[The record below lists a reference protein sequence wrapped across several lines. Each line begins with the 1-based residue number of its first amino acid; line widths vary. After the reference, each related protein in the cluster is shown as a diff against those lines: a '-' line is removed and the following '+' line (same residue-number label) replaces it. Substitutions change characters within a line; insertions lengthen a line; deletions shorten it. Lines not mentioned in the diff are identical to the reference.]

1 MIMKKV
7 LYILMATAA
16 IFSSCNS
23 DQNEIIEAPKVE
35 ENSKGKIL
43 PDQLVR
49 IEAADGVRLRSTEA
63 QYTEDGELLPTALEV
78 AKNGYVLAGTVFVQP
93 DTSLIWQPSYY
104 SHGERVFGEKM
115 RDTISEKP
123 ALLMFS
129 EDILDEKGLNKT
141 FLKSYDVI
149 VLGRQLDT
157 IAYIPNK
164 TLREA
169 EQKIVRAYADSNYNE
184 VYRLF
189 KEEAYKFIPTTGRQ
203 YRKLKEKGLH

>member
-1 MIMKKV
+1 MKKF
-7 LYILMATAA
+7 LFLIIALMGITLAA
-16 IFSSCNS
+16 C
-23 DQNEIIEAPKVE
+23 DPKNDIPE
-35 ENSKGKIL
+35 EKKENPKGKIL

-78 AKNGYVLAGTVFVQP
+78 AKNGHLLAGTFYEEP

-104 SHGERVFGEKM
+104 AHGERVFGEKM
-115 RDTISEKP
+115 RDTISDNP

-129 EDILDEKGLNKT
+129 DDILSEKGLRNG
-141 FLKSYDVI
+141 FLKGYDVL
-149 VLGRQLDT
+149 VLDKQLDT

-169 EQKIVRAYADSNYNE
+169 EQKIVKAYADSHYTE

-189 KEEAYKFIPTTGRQ
+189 KEEAYKFIPTTGKQ
-203 YRKLKEKGLH
+203 YRKLKEKGLQ

>member
-1 MIMKKV
+1 MKKV

-16 IFSSCNS
+16 ISLSSCNS
-23 DQNEIIEAPKVE
+23 DKTDIIETPKVE

-78 AKNGYVLAGTVFVQP
+78 AKNGHILAGTYYIQP
-93 DTSLIWQPSYY
+93 DTSLIWQPAYY
-104 SHGERVFGEKM
+104 SRGERGFGDHM
-115 RDTISEKP
+115 RDTISENP

-129 EDILDEKGLNKT
+129 EDILTEKELKKG
-141 FLKSYDVI
+141 FLKGYDVI
-149 VLGRQLDT
+149 VLDQQRDT

-203 YRKLKEKGLH
+203 YRKLKEQGLH